1 MMYLKVIQGH
11 WKWQH
16 SIQCTWLPLK
26 WRPYRFWD
34 NTRYKL
40 WNITSFHVPFNSTT
54 WKTAVNIFTSLLSQL
69 SQIPGVSDQGCQ
81 SPLGPLRQPP
91 ACLSPSSPPS
101 FPPSLYFLFP
111 SLLSLPSH
119 SPRSLPP
126 NTARGLGERFVY
138 ILSPKIVS
146 GSNDFGSFILQ
157 KSYHGTISLTDSD
170 RMQHR

>member
-16 SIQCTWLPLK
+16 SIQCTRVRIGLPFQ

-91 ACLSPSSPPS
+91 ACLSPSLPPSTFYSPPS
-101 FPPSLYFLFP
+101 SLY
-111 SLLSLPSH
+111 LPI
-119 SPRSLPP
+119 PP
-126 NTARGLGERFVY
+126 VPCPQIQQGGLGERFVY
-138 ILSPKIVS
+138 ILSPKLSLVAT
-146 GSNDFGSFILQ
+146 ILVLLYCKKAIMVQ
-157 KSYHGTISLTDSD
+157 YH
-170 RMQHR
+170 